1 MLVDDLNL
9 DSAEIK
15 SIEKYIDDP
24 PINIIQNEHGTE
36 QDLPIMTLIT
46 EYEADDNI
54 LLKQS
59 DNNKFTDLMH
69 MENIKDDKTYFKKEM
84 TPQET
89 PKNRGVFQNKLLS
102 LGIRKSN
109 SVKYSVEG

>member
-1 MLVDDLNL
+1 MLLDNLNL

-24 PINIIQNEHGTE
+24 PINIIQNEHETE

-46 EYEADDNI
+46 EFEAEYNV
-54 LLKQS
+54 LLKLS
-59 DNNKFTDLMH
+59 DNNKFTDLIH
-69 MENIKDDKTYFKKEM
+69 MENVKDDKTYFKKEK

-89 PKNRGVFQNKLLS
+89 PKNQATLKNLLS
-102 LGIRKSN
+102 LGLRKSN
-109 SVKYSVEG
+109 SVKYFEEH

>member
-1 MLVDDLNL
+1 
-9 DSAEIK
+9 
-15 SIEKYIDDP
+15 
-24 PINIIQNEHGTE
+24 
-36 QDLPIMTLIT
+36 
-46 EYEADDNI
+46 
-54 LLKQS
+54 
-59 DNNKFTDLMH
+59 MH